1 MNFKIKTKKH
11 DGIPIIKLIGDV
23 AAQNIH
29 ALSKKLES
37 LIEGNHPVIV
47 IDLNETQYIDS
58 HGLGVFVYSWKMM
71 EKNNKKLIFLNSQEF
86 IRSMFE
92 GTNLDQILTIV
103 DDLEKI

>member
-11 DGIPIIKLIGDV
+11 NNIPVIKLIGEV

-37 LIEGNHPVIV
+37 LIESKHPIV
-47 IDLNETQYIDS
+47 VVDLNETRYIDS
-58 HGLGVFVYSWKMM
+58 HGLGVFVYSWKMI

-86 IRSMFE
+86 IRNMFE
-92 GTNLDQILTIV
+92 GTNLNQILTIV
-103 DDLEKI
+103 DDLDKI

>member
-1 MNFKIKTKKH
+1 MNFKIKMKKH
-11 DGIPIIKLIGDV
+11 NNIPIIKLIGEV

-37 LIEGNHPVIV
+37 LIDGNHPIIV
-47 IDLNETQYIDS
+47 VDLNETRYIDS

-71 EKNNKKLIFLNSQEF
+71 KNKNKRLVFLNSQEF
-86 IRSMFE
+86 IRNMFE
-92 GTNLDQILTIV
+92 GTNLHQILTIV